1 MAIEQLQ
8 FAPVI
13 TPRTLEEL
21 ARNSARG
28 QTSGVGKVVA
38 DLIPV
43 ALEVVEN
50 YFKPISQ
57 VRNEEDFRIAFAT
70 QSHNSNRTA
79 SI

>member
-21 ARNSARG
+21 ARILHEDGRPELAR
-28 QTSGVGKVVA
+28 VVS

-43 ALEVVEN
+43 AQEVVEGA
-50 YFKPISQ
+50 
-57 VRNEEDFRIAFAT
+57 E
-70 QSHNSNRTA
+70 
-79 SI
+79 